1 MNLGFIDRIEPL
13 NTGWLFKKSCD
24 AHILPH
30 GRRTN
35 FAYQRYWEA
44 IGATCNFADAQ
55 ILWIS
60 SLFLPMILS
69 KTVLSGHEFIP
80 RWIFYTRIICQLD
93 DIPRWIFC
101 PSLPF
106 VLKKKMCF
114 SHNPNRKVPCKT
126 WQGDLGG
133 YLVVGNFWTPQ
144 ACGNLGSST
153 QQVSFCWSCVSFSYV
168 ASHPRNQRE
177 SKQLS
182 MPRPVENSVDRWII
196 SNF

>member
-44 IGATCNFADAQ
+44 IGATCNFAGAQ

-93 DIPRWIFC
+93 DTPRWIFC
-101 PSLPF
+101 SVCPF
-106 VLKKKMCF
+106 VLKKWCVFLTIRIGRCHAKHGRETWWVF
-114 SHNPNRKVPCKT
+114 GGRKF
-126 WQGDLGG
+126 L
-133 YLVVGNFWTPQ
+133 NTPSLRKPRIL
-144 ACGNLGSST
+144 NSST
-153 QQVSFCWSCVSFSYV
+153 REIKENRSSCQC
-168 ASHPRNQRE
+168 RGQ
-177 SKQLS
+177 
-182 MPRPVENSVDRWII
+182 
-196 SNF
+196 